1 MISVKTFEF
10 SPFSENTYLLY
21 DETNECVIIDAGN
34 YSKKEDEELSAF
46 ISEKSLKLVKILNT
60 HGHID
65 HIFGLSYLKK
75 TYNVDIYGHREDDA
89 VLDDTK
95 KYGMQFG
102 IDVSVPPKVNCY
114 IEDNDVINFGNSKL
128 SVIHLP
134 GHTPGGVGYYNEIQ
148 KILFSGDVLF
158 NDSIGRT
165 DFPGGNYDVLMHSI
179 KAKLL
184 VLPQDVVV
192 YSGHGPATT
201 IGKEARTNPFL

>member
-1 MISVKTFEF
+1 MITVKTFEF
-10 SPFSENTYLLY
+10 SSFSENTYLLY

-34 YSKKEDEELSAF
+34 YTKKEDEML
-46 ISEKSLKLVKILNT
+46 ISFLTENSLKLVKLLIT

-65 HIFGLSYLKK
+65 HIFGLAFLKK
-75 TYNVDIYGHREDDA
+75 TFNVDIYGHRDDGE
-89 VLDDTK
+89 VLNSTK
-95 KYGMQFG
+95 KYGTYFG

-114 IEDNDVINFGNSKL
+114 VEDNSVVSFGKSKL

-134 GHTPGGVGYYNEIQ
+134 GHTPGGVAYYNEPQ

-165 DFPGGNYDVLMHSI
+165 DLPGGDYDALMHSI
-179 KAKLL
+179 KSKLMT
-184 VLPQDVVV
+184 LPQDVTV
-192 YSGHGPATT
+192 YSGHGPSTT